1 MFVALR
7 NIYFQK
13 FHGSQYAP
21 LPFGWMHYILL
32 FFFLM
37 EDLGKE
43 NEDILSD
50 KVHSEA
56 RKNYMWNVNMG
67 LEA

>member
-1 MFVALR
+1 
-7 NIYFQK
+7 
-13 FHGSQYAP
+13 
-21 LPFGWMHYILL
+21 
-32 FFFLM
+32 M

-50 KVHSEA
+50 KLHSEA
-56 RKNYMWNVNMG
+56 QKNYIWNVNMG